1 MQKINKSKLELRAAE
16 ETFKLLNEEQLQRE
30 GSIGAKKNQLN
41 EEMETLIRQLSP
53 IQKMEDEPH
62 ML

>member
-16 ETFKLLNEEQLQRE
+16 ETFKKLNEEYLERE

-41 EEMETLIRQLSP
+41 EEMETLIR
-53 IQKMEDEPH
+53 
-62 ML
+62 